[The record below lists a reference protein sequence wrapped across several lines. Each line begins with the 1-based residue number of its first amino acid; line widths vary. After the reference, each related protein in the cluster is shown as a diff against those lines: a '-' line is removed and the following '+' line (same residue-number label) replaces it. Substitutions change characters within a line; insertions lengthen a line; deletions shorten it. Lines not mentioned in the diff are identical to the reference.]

1 VQLQQVL
8 LNLLMNGADA
18 MQGMSKGRKLVV
30 QTRRQA
36 RDEAVIAVTDV
47 GPGIP
52 EGDLERIFSPFVTSK
67 TDGLGLGLA
76 ICTTIIQS
84 HGGKLRASNNP
95 GGGAT
100 LSVSLP
106 VRA

>member
-1 VQLQQVL
+1 
-8 LNLLMNGADA
+8 
-18 MQGMSKGRKLVV
+18 
-30 QTRRQA
+30 
-36 RDEAVIAVTDV
+36 
-47 GPGIP
+47 
-52 EGDLERIFSPFVTSK
+52 VTSK